1 MSPSKDKFCFSI
13 SDKGPGIPNEDLEQ
27 IFERFYK
34 SNQSITQEDTGNSGL
49 GLTISKEIVEA
60 HQGTVTVK
68 SSLNRG
74 STFVVAIPL
83 YQE

>member
-1 MSPSKDKFCFSI
+1 
-13 SDKGPGIPNEDLEQ
+13 LEQ